1 MHYFSIFKTG
11 AIILCMALCLAG
23 HGECCDAPDQCRDSH
38 CQCSGESGQCCGERV
53 QSCGDHRQSRGEHG
67 QRCGEHGQCS
77 AGSSISQEGK
87 QVKKVDRLAEAKYT
101 LPSTEI
107 SFILLDIK
115 NEKTSEIKTIVI
127 DNAEW
132 MTVWAEKI
140 GFTTEPHE
148 DYQYFMSV
156 HEKIPFIVSPEVYEQ
171 LSKYE
176 TEAPKPEWSS
186 LTPEQ
191 IRETFFEEYDREYML
206 KDRNLRFDGSFLRL
220 LLEKGY
226 AVHIDCES
234 GALVLR

>member
-1 MHYFSIFKTG
+1 MKNNV
-11 AIILCMALCLAG
+11 
-23 HGECCDAPDQCRDSH
+23 DS
-38 CQCSGESGQCCGERV
+38 R
-53 QSCGDHRQSRGEHG
+53 
-67 QRCGEHGQCS
+67 
-77 AGSSISQEGK
+77 
-87 QVKKVDRLAEAKYT
+87 AEAKYM
-101 LPSTEI
+101 LPSTQI
-107 SFILLDIK
+107 SYILLIIENK
-115 NEKTSEIKTIVI
+115 ESSEKKTIVI

-148 DYQYFMSV
+148 DYVYFMSV

-176 TEAPKPEWSS
+176 AEAPKEEWAS

-220 LLEKGY
+220 LLEKGF

>member
-1 MHYFSIFKTG
+1 MS
-11 AIILCMALCLAG
+11 
-23 HGECCDAPDQCRDSH
+23 
-38 CQCSGESGQCCGERV
+38 
-53 QSCGDHRQSRGEHG
+53 
-67 QRCGEHGQCS
+67 
-77 AGSSISQEGK
+77 
-87 QVKKVDRLAEAKYT
+87 KVDRLAEAKYT

-107 SFILLDIK
+107 SYILLDIK
-115 NEKTSEIKTIVI
+115 NEKSSEVKTIVI
-127 DNAEW
+127 DNTEW

-148 DYQYFMSV
+148 DYVYFMSV

-176 TEAPKPEWSS
+176 AEAPKAEWSN

-206 KDRNLRFDGSFLRL
+206 KDRSLRFDGSFLRL
-220 LLEKGY
+220 LLEKGF